1 MGMGQDLS
9 PRRDHRSEYIIYLY
23 LYIYLLRFFQI
34 LYLQTAILRKKKPYF
49 RESFANPM
57 FISRGN
63 LMLKSFAKSFAKKKK
78 RELRKNFRGVSCWN
92 PAALAIKNPYMD
104 L

>member
-9 PRRDHRSEYIIYLY
+9 PRRDHRSEYIIYIYLY
-23 LYIYLLRFFQI
+23 LYIYLLRFFSKSFI
-34 LYLQTAILRKKKPYF
+34 CKRPFFANKKPYF

-63 LMLKSFAKSFAKKKK
+63 LMLKSFAKSFAKKNLSRTKK
-78 RELRKNFRGVSCWN
+78 KLSRGLMLKPGGLGN
-92 PAALAIKNPYMD
+92 
-104 L
+104 